1 MNGSVGRLVLLV
13 VLVLWAG
20 GCASRSWTLSLF
32 EKQEAEIDQ
41 RIFDVDRRVTTLET
55 SVERTAALARRAGD
69 LADIA
74 LTRTGAFDGFD
85 NGVGRPTIAR
95 VAWEPRKTR
104 SLLGVVHVRFGVN
117 RSDLDDAAEKA
128 LLAVLKELRGNP
140 SLTVDL
146 EGTTDSTGSR
156 DHNQKLSLRRVEAV
170 RRFLLAKGVGY
181 PRVLL
186 LSAVGELRED
196 KTPADQKRRVTVKL
210 MQSPD

>member
-1 MNGSVGRLVLLV
+1 MLVLS
-13 VLVLWAG
+13 AS

-41 RIFDVDRRVTTLET
+41 RFFDVDRRVTTLET
-55 SVERTAALARRAGD
+55 SVIQTAAVARRARD

-85 NGVGRPTIAR
+85 NGVRRPTIAR
-95 VAWEPRKTR
+95 VAWEPRKDRT
-104 SLLGVVHVRFGVN
+104 LLGVVHVRFGVN
-117 RSDLDDAAEKA
+117 RAELDDAAEKA
-128 LLAVLKELRGNP
+128 LLAVLRELRENP
-140 SLTVDL
+140 LLTLDL

-156 DHNQKLSLRRVEAV
+156 DYNLKLSLRRVEAV
-170 RRFLLAKGVGY
+170 RRFLLTKGVGY

-186 LSAVGELRED
+186 LSAVGELRDD